1 MPLETRT
8 RITLLLP
15 APKTYPQYLLVDQ
28 VRTDLTRLCGGVT
41 HSTDLP
47 AVVSGRWLDA
57 QTQTTQRDDLLL
69 LFGDSHVPF
78 HSPNLAYF
86 LDRLKVRAQRDF
98 AQEIIWVTIHEVYR
112 VATDDRVT

>member
-28 VRTDLTRLCGGVT
+28 VLTDLIRVCGGVS
-41 HSTDLP
+41 HSTDIP
-47 AVVSGRWLDA
+47 ALFRGRWVDT
-57 QTQTTQRDDLLL
+57 QTQTTQHDDLLL
-69 LFGDSHVPF
+69 IFGDVHVPF
-78 HSPNLAYF
+78 HSPNLAHF

-98 AQEIIWVTIHEVYR
+98 AQEIIWVTLHNVFR
-112 VATDDRVT
+112 VATDDRIT